1 MDRRMLQYYNQELAY
16 MREMSAEFAAAFPKI
31 AARLALDATEVADPY
46 VERLLEGFSFLSARV
61 RLKLDAEFPRFTQH
75 LLECV
80 YPHYLAPTPSMAIV
94 QFTPTMTEGSLAG
107 GFTVPRGTVLRGQIP
122 RGEVTASQFRTAHDL
137 TLWPIELVE
146 ARYVPFAPDI
156 PLNTLGLSEPV
167 QAVLRLRLRAAAPL
181 TFDQISMDR
190 LNLFLSAG
198 DEIALKLYELIL
210 GSGLGVFVAPPARP
224 APWFE
229 WLGRDAIQP
238 VGFAREQALIPYS
251 TRSFSGYRLLH
262 EYFAFPERFRFVE
275 IVGLRRAMARHAG
288 GEEIELAIPLARAD
302 ATLGALVD
310 RGGFALHCT
319 PAINLFSRHAD
330 RIHMTDQ
337 QAEHH
342 VVVDRTKPM
351 DFEVYSVE
359 RVVGYGEG
367 LEAEQEFRPFYA
379 SVDADAGHPSH
390 GYFTVRREPRAL
402 SERQRRDG
410 PRSSYMGSEV
420 SLSLVDAREAP
431 YSETLRQLA
440 VDVLVTNRD
449 LPLLMPVGNDR
460 DFTLAISA
468 PVDGI
473 RCLRGPSRPRPA
485 ILDGEIPWRLTSHL
499 SLNYLTV
506 ADLDEEQ
513 GAVALREFLELYADL
528 VDADTPDAISRRQT
542 RGVRRVAVTPRTRR
556 LPAPG
561 PIVFGRGLEIRLT
574 VDEAA
579 FAGASA
585 FLLGAVLEQVFAR
598 LASMN
603 TFTELVLVSER
614 RGEIK
619 RWPPRMAA
627 RQLV

>member
-1 MDRRMLQYYNQELAY
+1 MDTRMLRYYNQELQY
-16 MREMSAEFAAAFPKI
+16 MREMGAEFAAAFPKI

-94 QFTPTMTEGSLAG
+94 RFMPAMTEGSLAS
-107 GFTVPRGTVLRGQIP
+107 GFTVPRGTALRGQIP
-122 RGEVTASQFRTAHDL
+122 RGEVTACQFRTAHEL
-137 TLWPIELVE
+137 TLWPIELVD
-146 ARYVPFAPDI
+146 ARYAPFAPDI
-156 PLNTLGLSEPV
+156 PLNTLGLAEPV
-167 QAVLRLRLRAAAPL
+167 QAVLRLRLRAIAPL
-181 TFDQISMDR
+181 TFDQIALDR

-238 VGFAREQALIPYS
+238 AGFAREQALIPYS

-262 EYFAFPERFRFVE
+262 EYFAFPDRFRFVE
-275 IVGLRRAMARHAG
+275 LAGLRKALARHAG
-288 GEEIELAIPLARAD
+288 GEELELVIPLARSDGA
-302 ATLGALVD
+302 LGALVD
-310 RGGFALHCT
+310 KGAFTLHCT
-319 PAINLFSRHAD
+319 PAVNLFSRHAD
-330 RIHMTDQ
+330 RIHVTDQ

-351 DFEVYSVE
+351 DFEVYGVE

-379 SVDADAGHPSH
+379 SVDADGSRPSH
-390 GYFTVRREPRAL
+390 GYFTMRREPRAL

-410 PRSSYMGSEV
+410 PRTSYMGSEV

-431 YSETLRQLA
+431 YSGTLRQLA

-449 LPLLMPVGNDR
+449 LPLMMPVGSDR

-468 PVDGI
+468 PVEGI

-506 ADLDEEQ
+506 ADLNEDQ
-513 GAVALREFLELYADL
+513 GATALREFLELYADL
-528 VDADTPDAISRRQT
+528 VDADMPDAVSRRQT
-542 RGVRRVAVTPRTRR
+542 QGVRRVAVAPRTRR

-561 PIVFGRGLEIRLT
+561 PIVFGRGLEIRIT
-574 VDEAA
+574 VDETA

>member
-1 MDRRMLQYYNQELAY
+1 MDARMLRYYNQELQY
-16 MREMSAEFAAAFPKI
+16 MREMGAEFAAAFPKI

-94 QFTPTMTEGSLAG
+94 QFTPAMTEGSLAA

-122 RGEVTASQFRTAHDL
+122 RGEVTACQFRTAHEL
-137 TLWPIELVE
+137 TLWPVEVVE
-146 ARYVPFAPDI
+146 ARYAPFAPDL
-156 PLNTLGLSEPV
+156 PLNTLGLAEPV
-167 QAVLRLRLRAAAPL
+167 QAVLRLRLRTPAPNV
-181 TFDQISMDR
+181 FKQIAMDR
-190 LNLFLSAG
+190 LNLFLAGG
-198 DEIALKLYELIL
+198 DELALKLYELIL
-210 GSGLGVFVAPPARP
+210 GSGLGVFVGPPARP
-224 APWFE
+224 VPWFE
-229 WLGRDAIQP
+229 WLGRDAIQS
-238 VGFAREQALIPYS
+238 VGFDRDQALIPYT

-275 IVGLRRAMARHAG
+275 LVGLKKALARHAG
-288 GEEIELAIPLARAD
+288 DELELAIPLARAD
-302 ATLGALVD
+302 GTLGALVD
-310 RGGFALHCT
+310 KSAFALHCV
-319 PAINLFSRHAD
+319 PAVNLFTRRAD
-330 RIHMTDQ
+330 RIHVTDQ

-351 DFEVYSVE
+351 DFEVYSVD
-359 RVVGYGEG
+359 RVVGHGEG
-367 LEAEQEFRPFYA
+367 LNVEQEFRPFYA
-379 SVDADAGHPSH
+379 TVDADGAHPAH

-410 PRSSYMGSEV
+410 ARTSYMGSEV

-431 YSETLRQLA
+431 YSETLRQLG

-449 LPLLMPVGNDR
+449 LPLLMPIGSDR
-460 DFTLAISA
+460 DFSLAISA
-468 PVDGI
+468 PVEGI

-485 ILDGEIPWRLTSHL
+485 VVDGEIPWRLTSHL

-506 ADLDEEQ
+506 DE
-513 GAVALREFLELYADL
+513 
-528 VDADTPDAISRRQT
+528 TS
-542 RGVRRVAVTPRTRR
+542 
-556 LPAPG
+556 
-561 PIVFGRGLEIRLT
+561 
-574 VDEAA
+574 
-579 FAGASA
+579 FAGGSA
-585 FLLGAVLEQVFAR
+585 FLLGAVLEQVFGR

-603 TFTELVLVSER
+603 TFTELTLISER

>member
-1 MDRRMLQYYNQELAY
+1 MDARMLRYYNQELAY
-16 MREMSAEFAAAFPKI
+16 MREMGAEFAAAFPKV

-94 QFTPTMTEGSLAG
+94 QFTPAMTEGSLQT
-107 GFTVPRGTVLRGQIP
+107 GFTVPQGTVLRGQIP
-122 RGEVTASQFRTAHDL
+122 RGEVTACQFRTAHDL
-137 TLWPIELVE
+137 TLWPIEISE
-146 ARYVPFAPDI
+146 ARYVPFAPDL
-156 PLNTLGLSEPV
+156 PLNTLRLADPV
-167 QAVLRLRLRAAAPL
+167 QAVLRLKLRAATPF
-181 TFDQISMDR
+181 TFDQLAMDR
-190 LNLFLSAG
+190 LSLFLSAG
-198 DEIALKLYELIL
+198 DEVALKLYELIL
-210 GSGLGVFVAPPARP
+210 GSGLGVLVAPPARP

-238 VGFAREQALIPYS
+238 VGFAREQALIPYT

-275 IVGLRRAMARHAG
+275 LAGLRRALARHAG
-288 GEEIELAIPLARAD
+288 DEIELAIPLARSDGA
-302 ATLGALVD
+302 LGALVD
-310 RGGFALHCT
+310 KGGFALHCT
-319 PAINLFSRHAD
+319 PAINLFSRRAD
-330 RIHMTDQ
+330 RIHVSDQ

-351 DFEVYSVE
+351 DFEVYTVE
-359 RVVGYGEG
+359 HVVGYSEG
-367 LEAEQEFRPFYA
+367 LETEREFRPFYA
-379 SVDADAGHPSH
+379 SVDADGAMPAH
-390 GYFTVRREPRAL
+390 GYFTMRREPRAM

-410 PRSSYMGSEV
+410 ARTSYMGSEV

-449 LPLLMPVGNDR
+449 LPLLMPVGSER
-460 DFTLAISA
+460 DFSLAISA
-468 PVDGI
+468 PVEGI

-485 ILDGEIPWRLTSHL
+485 VLDGEIPWRLTSHL

-506 ADLDEEQ
+506 ADLNDEQ
-513 GAVALREFLELYADL
+513 GATALREFLELYADL
-528 VDADTPDAISRRQT
+528 VDADMPDAISRRQT
-542 RGVRRVAVTPRTRR
+542 QGVRRVSVTPRTRR

-561 PIVFGRGLEIRLT
+561 PIVFGRGLEIRMT
-574 VDEAA
+574 VDETS

>member
-1 MDRRMLQYYNQELAY
+1 MDARMLRYYNQELAY
-16 MREMSAEFAAAFPKI
+16 MREMGAEFAAAFPKI

-94 QFTPTMTEGSLAG
+94 QFTPAMTEGSLAT
-107 GFTVPRGTVLRGQIP
+107 GFTVPRGTLLRGQIP
-122 RGEVTASQFRTAHDL
+122 RGEVTACQFRTAHEL
-137 TLWPIELVE
+137 TLWPIEITE
-146 ARYVPFAPDI
+146 ARYVPFAPDL
-156 PLNTLGLSEPV
+156 PLNTLRLAEPV
-167 QAVLRLRLRAAAPL
+167 QAVLRLKLRAAAPF
-181 TFDQISMDR
+181 TFDQLAMDR
-190 LNLFLSAG
+190 LTLFLSGG
-198 DEIALKLYELIL
+198 DEVALKLHELIL

-238 VGFAREQALIPYS
+238 VGFARDQALIPYT

-275 IVGLRRAMARHAG
+275 LAGLRKALARHSG
-288 GEEIELAIPLARAD
+288 DEIELAIPLARSDGA
-302 ATLGALVD
+302 LGALVD

-319 PAINLFSRHAD
+319 PAINLFSRRAD
-330 RIHMTDQ
+330 RIHVSDQ

-351 DFEVYSVE
+351 DFEVYGVE
-359 RVVGYGEG
+359 RVVGYSEG
-367 LEAEQEFRPFYA
+367 LDAEREFRPFYA
-379 SVDADAGHPSH
+379 SVDADGVLPAH
-390 GYFTVRREPRAL
+390 GYFAMRREPRAL

-410 PRSSYMGSEV
+410 ARTSYIGSEV

-449 LPLLMPVGNDR
+449 LPLLMPVGSDR
-460 DFTLAISA
+460 DFSLAISA
-468 PVDGI
+468 PVEGI

-506 ADLDEEQ
+506 ADLDEQQ
-513 GAVALREFLELYADL
+513 GATALREFLELYADL
-528 VDADTPDAISRRQT
+528 VDADMPDAISRRQSQ
-542 RGVRRVAVTPRTRR
+542 GIRRVSVTPRTRR

-561 PIVFGRGLEIRLT
+561 PIVFGRGLEIRVT
-574 VDEAA
+574 VDETS

-585 FLLGAVLEQVFAR
+585 FMLGAVLEQVFAR